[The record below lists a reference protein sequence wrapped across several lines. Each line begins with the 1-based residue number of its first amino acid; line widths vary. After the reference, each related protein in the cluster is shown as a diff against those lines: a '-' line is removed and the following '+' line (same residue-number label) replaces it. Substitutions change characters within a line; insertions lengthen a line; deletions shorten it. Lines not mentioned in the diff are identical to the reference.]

1 MDDNYWQFLKN
12 TIWSEIQGVQIVS
25 WRLLHRLKNNA
36 WANDAL
42 EQMYLDEISLEWA
55 KKTGELLTDG
65 VDDIHKDR
73 FGNILQNGD
82 NVVLTKTLD
91 MKGSSINAK
100 LGTVVKNIKLVHDNP
115 EQIEGRIENQVIVI
129 LTKFLR
135 KTI

>member
-55 KKTGELLTDG
+55 KKTGEHLTDG

-115 EQIEGRIENQVIVI
+115 EQIEGSIENQVIVI
-129 LTKFLR
+129 LTKYLP
-135 KTI
+135 KTT